1 MIEVEI
7 LSELVSIIIPTFN
20 RPKYFQIAL
29 ESALNQTYKNFEI
42 FITDNSTNDDTEI
55 LIQDYLKKFSNIKY
69 FRHKNFTASDNW
81 NFARNYNNPDAKFVN
96 WLLDDDIFYARK
108 LEIMVAIMEE
118 NPDCSIV
125 SSARNT
131 IDEFGNITGQMPN
144 TKDFPMLKSSG
155 KISGE
160 SAGKLLLSTGHNYIG
175 EPTTALI
182 RKSCLRDND
191 LCWTADEKGFFAL
204 IDVSTWCQLLSAGN
218 LFWIGDNILSA
229 FRRHAGQATNW
240 IDSGANFEVS
250 WAKIFKT
257 AWDKKIFIT
266 DERDLRKKII
276 GWIYSADKRLAEAFQ
291 KNYHDESITTLE
303 KTMAAM
309 IQALYNGY
317 EINLPARNFNK
328 NDGIKFLS

>member
-1 MIEVEI
+1 MKKF
-7 LSELVSIIIPTFN
+7 SDSLVTIIIPTFN
-20 RPKYFQIAL
+20 RPKYFQEAL
-29 ESALNQTYKNFEI
+29 ESVLNQTYKNFEI